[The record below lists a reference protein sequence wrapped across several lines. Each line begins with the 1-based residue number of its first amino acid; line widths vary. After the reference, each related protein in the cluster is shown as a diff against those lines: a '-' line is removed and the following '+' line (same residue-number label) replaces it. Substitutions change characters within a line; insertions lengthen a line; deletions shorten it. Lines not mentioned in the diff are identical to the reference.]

1 MKIET
6 ENLVLLTPENESGDF
21 SQALDRLIQVSLLPV
36 EKDPALS
43 SDNPFFSDESQA
55 HFENSFRNLCNRLD
69 SDIMIEIRLKNT
81 GEDIGMIVLSTQEQD
96 EIEAGYVF
104 YTDEDLEKYSN
115 ESLQTLIP
123 LIASYS
129 DQLSVD
135 ESC

>member
-1 MKIET
+1 MKIDT
-6 ENLVLLTPENESGDF
+6 ENLVLLTPENEPGDF

-36 EKDPALS
+36 EKDPDLS
-43 SDNPFFSDESQA
+43 ADNPFFSDESQA
-55 HFENSFRNLCNRLD
+55 HFEDSFRNLCNRLD

-104 YTDEDLEKYSN
+104 YSDEDLEKYSN

-123 LIASYS
+123 LISSYS

-135 ESC
+135 ETC